1 MIMAKIGPRYRVPFR
16 RRREGKTDYRKR
28 LKLLKSG
35 KPRLVVRISLNHVW
49 AQVLRASSVG
59 DMTLASAHSKQLED
73 FGWKGGTSN
82 LASAYLVGLLCGQRA
97 VKAGVKECVFDIGMN
112 NPTKGAKIFAVLKGA
127 IDAGLQIPHSGDPL
141 PEEGRLKGQHISE
154 YAAGLKKTAPDVYES
169 RFSKYLS
176 RGLPPEQIQEHFDT
190 VKQAIMSGAGG

>member
-1 MIMAKIGPRYRVPFR
+1 MIMAKVGPRYRVPFR
-16 RRREGKTDYRKR
+16 RKGAGKTDYKKR

-35 KPRLVVRISLNHVW
+35 KPRLVVRVSLNHVLV
-49 AQVLRASSVG
+49 QVSKASSVG

-82 LASAYLVGLLCGQRA
+82 ISSAYLVGLLCGQRA

-127 IDAGLQIPHSGDPL
+127 LDAGLQIPHSEGPL
-141 PEEGRLKGQHISE
+141 PDDGRIKGQHIAN
-154 YAAGLKKTAPDVYES
+154 YAAELKKTSPDDYNS
-169 RFSKYLS
+169 RFSRYLS
-176 RGLPPEQIQEHFDT
+176 RGLPPEQVPEHFDT
-190 VKQAIMSGAGG
+190 VKQAILSGAGG